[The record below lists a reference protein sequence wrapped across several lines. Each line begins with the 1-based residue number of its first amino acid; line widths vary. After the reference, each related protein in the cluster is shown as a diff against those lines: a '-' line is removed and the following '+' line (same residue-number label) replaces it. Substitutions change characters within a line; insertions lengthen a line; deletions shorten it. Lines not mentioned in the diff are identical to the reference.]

1 MHNPLK
7 RPILEILK
15 NTDGVLKEYQLHRL
29 LGGEA
34 FSQFVEGCSDELA
47 LFRKHFLVMNAL
59 YELHEELL
67 EQKLYLQISALEIKL
82 YPVAETPSWL
92 QPGKT
97 LEVEHT
103 FAKLSQ
109 YYRDWQYF
117 NKTNDADVEA
127 LLKGFWNTYL
137 VCEEKTEALACLRLD
152 NNAKWPEIQQQYR
165 HLCQQHHPDKGGD
178 PIYFIEI
185 RQAFDNL
192 KSVYK
197 NAPNQSGS
205 V

>member
-15 NTDGVLKEYQLHRL
+15 NSDGVLKEYQLHRL

-34 FSQFVEGCSDELA
+34 FTLFIAGCSDELA

-67 EQKLYLQISALEIKL
+67 AQKLYLQISALEIKL
-82 YPVAETPSWL
+82 HKLEILPCYL

-103 FAKLSQ
+103 FAKLSR

-117 NKTNDADVEA
+117 NKTNDADVDA
-127 LLKGFWNTYL
+127 LLKSFWNSYL
-137 VCEEKTEALACLRLD
+137 VCEEKTEALACLELD
-152 NNAKWPEIQQQYR
+152 NNAKWDDIQQQYR
-165 HLCQQHHPDKGGD
+165 RLCQQHHPDKGGD
-178 PIYFIEI
+178 ALYFIEI
-185 RQAFDNL
+185 RQAYDNL

-197 NAPNQSGS
+197 HAPNQS
-205 V
+205 

>member
-15 NTDGVLKEYQLHRL
+15 NSDGVLKEYQLHCL
-29 LGGEA
+29 LGGDA
-34 FSQFVEGCSDELA
+34 FAQFVAGCSDELA

-67 EQKLYLQISALEIKL
+67 PQKLYLQISALEIKL
-82 YPVAETPSWL
+82 HQQEDTPTYL

-97 LEVEHT
+97 LEIEQT

-109 YYRDWQYF
+109 YYRDWTYF
-117 NKTNDADVEA
+117 NKTNDTDVEA

-137 VCEEKTEALACLRLD
+137 VCEEKTEALACLELD
-152 NNAKWPEIQQQYR
+152 NTAKWDDIQQQYR
-165 HLCQQHHPDKGGD
+165 RLCQQHHPDKGGD
-178 PIYFIEI
+178 ALYFIEI
-185 RQAFDNL
+185 RQAYDNL
-192 KSVYK
+192 KSVYH
-197 NAPNQSGS
+197 NSPLQN
-205 V
+205 